1 MENDS
6 LKNIEKYLFEMVT
19 YMRISILI
27 GIISVVY
34 LIYTINTSKAYL
46 GESVSDTTS
55 TDTNNV
61 VVKEVLTD
69 EQIAARYEL
78 LKYKDKS
85 KYPNLNFA
93 EGEVQKEVLRLHCIA
108 YPDKCEGGQ
117 PKRL

>member
-46 GESVSDTTS
+46 GEDVSNAVSADTKDSV
-55 TDTNNV
+55 
-61 VVKEVLTD
+61 LPIILF
-69 EQIAARYEL
+69 IAFFWVGVYL
-78 LKYKDKS
+78 LFKNKNTRKD
-85 KYPNLNFA
+85 
-93 EGEVQKEVLRLHCIA
+93 
-108 YPDKCEGGQ
+108 
-117 PKRL
+117 

>member
-27 GIISVVY
+27 GIISGVY

-55 TDTNNV
+55 VGPKDSVLPIVFFIV
-61 VVKEVLTD
+61 VFWVAV
-69 EQIAARYEL
+69 YL
-78 LKYKDKS
+78 LFRKKNTLKD
-85 KYPNLNFA
+85 
-93 EGEVQKEVLRLHCIA
+93 
-108 YPDKCEGGQ
+108 
-117 PKRL
+117 

>member
-46 GESVSDTTS
+46 GESVSNTPYNSEDT
-55 TDTNNV
+55 V
-61 VVKEVLTD
+61 VPAEDEVWINPD
-69 EQIAARYEL
+69 EER
-78 LKYKDKS
+78 
-85 KYPNLNFA
+85 A
-93 EGEVQKEVLRLHCIA
+93 ER
-108 YPDKCEGGQ
+108 EGWVNDGMDE
-117 PKRL
+117 